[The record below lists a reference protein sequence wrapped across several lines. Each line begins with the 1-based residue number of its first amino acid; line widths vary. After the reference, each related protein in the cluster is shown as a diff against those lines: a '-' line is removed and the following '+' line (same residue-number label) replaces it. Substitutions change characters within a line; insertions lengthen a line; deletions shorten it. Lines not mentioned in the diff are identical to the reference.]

1 MALADNALTT
11 IERLK
16 QFNGIVETDVSQDFK
31 LGFLINSASQEIEN
45 ILGRKLKKS
54 QYIEKVKGN
63 NRLTIQVNNY
73 PLLDVDSIK
82 INGTTVNESDYSFDV
97 SGIIEG
103 IRPWGASGLH
113 YGISNFMVQQSK
125 NIEIAYT
132 AGYVLPKDE
141 TEEEP
146 EEEPRTLPYDIEA
159 ALFSMINGAMAL
171 TDGAAGLKSFSISDV
186 RWEWDKDYMRSIL
199 PSLMQHRA
207 PRF

>member
-1 MALADNALTT
+1 MALASNALTT
-11 IERLK
+11 VERLK
-16 QFNGIVETDVSQDFK
+16 QFNGIAEADTSQDFK
-31 LGFLINSASQEIEN
+31 LEFLINSASQEIEN

-54 QYIEKVKGN
+54 EYAEKIKGN
-63 NRLTIQVNNY
+63 NRLTIQTANY
-73 PLLDVDSIK
+73 PLLEVESISVNGSIVVD
-82 INGTTVNESDYSFDV
+82 TDYSFYE

-141 TEEEP
+141 TA
-146 EEEPRTLPYDIEA
+146 EEPRTLPYDIEA

-171 TDGAAGLKSFSISDV
+171 TDGAAGLKTFSISDV

>member
-1 MALADNALTT
+1 MTLADNALTT
-11 IERLK
+11 VERLK
-16 QFNGIVETDVSQDFK
+16 QFNGIAEADASQDFK
-31 LGFLINSASQEIEN
+31 LGFLIDSASQEIEN
-45 ILGRKLKKS
+45 VLGRKLKKS
-54 QYIEKVKGN
+54 QYTEKVKGN
-63 NRLTIQVNNY
+63 NRLTIQVKNY
-73 PLLDVDSIK
+73 PLLEVDSIK
-82 INGTTVNESDYSFDV
+82 INGSLVNESDYAYDE

-141 TEEEP
+141 TEEES
-146 EEEPRTLPYDIEA
+146 RTLPYDIEA

-171 TDGAAGLKSFSISDV
+171 TDGAAGLKSFAISDV

-207 PRF
+207 VRV

>member
-11 IERLK
+11 LARLK
-16 QFNGIVETDVSQDFK
+16 QFNGIAEADTSQDFK
-31 LGFLINSASQEIEN
+31 LEFLINSASQEIEN

-54 QYIEKVKGN
+54 QYTEKVKGN
-63 NRLTIQVNNY
+63 NRLTIQVKNY
-73 PLLDVDSIK
+73 PVLDIDSIK
-82 INGTTVNESDYSFDV
+82 INGSTVIQSDYSFDE

-103 IRPWGASGLH
+103 TRPWGASGLH

-125 NIEIAYT
+125 NIEITYL

-141 TEEEP
+141 TEEV
-146 EEEPRTLPYDIEA
+146 PRTLPYDIEA

-171 TDGAAGLKSFSISDV
+171 TDGAAGLKSFAISDV

>member
-11 IERLK
+11 VVRLK
-16 QFNGIVETDVSQDFK
+16 QFNGIDEADTSQDFK
-31 LGFLINSASQEIEN
+31 LEFLINSASQEIEN
-45 ILGRKLKKS
+45 VLGRKLKKS
-54 QYIEKVKGN
+54 QYIESVKGS
-63 NRLTIQVNNY
+63 NRLTIQVRNY
-73 PLLDVDSIK
+73 PLLAVDSIK
-82 INGTTVNESDYSFDV
+82 INGSAVNESDYSFYE

-125 NIEIAYT
+125 NIEIDYT

-141 TEEEP
+141 TEEES
-146 EEEPRTLPYDIEA
+146 RTLPYDIEA

>member
-1 MALADNALTT
+1 MALGNNALTT

-16 QFNGIVETDVSQDFK
+16 QFNGIDEADTSKDFK
-31 LGFLINSASQEIEN
+31 LEFLINSASQEIEN
-45 ILGRKLKKS
+45 VLGRKLKKS
-54 QYIEKVKGN
+54 QYIEKIKGN
-63 NRLTIQVNNY
+63 NRLTIQTKNY
-73 PLLDVDSIK
+73 PLLDVDSIN
-82 INGTTVNESDYSFDV
+82 INGSTVNESDYSFDE

-141 TEEEP
+141 TT
-146 EEEPRTLPYDIEA
+146 EEPRTLPYDIEA
-159 ALFSMINGAMAL
+159 ALFTMVNGLMAL
-171 TDGAAGLKSFSISDV
+171 SNGAAGLKTFSISDV

-199 PSLMQHRA
+199 PSLMQHRT

>member
-1 MALADNALTT
+1 MALASNALTT
-11 IERLK
+11 VERLK
-16 QFNGIVETDVSQDFK
+16 QFNGIAEADTSQDFK
-31 LGFLINSASQEIEN
+31 LEFLINSASQEIEN
-45 ILGRKLKKS
+45 ILGRKLKKA
-54 QYIEKVKGN
+54 QYTEKVKGN
-63 NRLTIQVNNY
+63 NRLTIQVKSY
-73 PLLDVDSIK
+73 PVLGIDSIK
-82 INGTTVNESDYSFDV
+82 INGSTVNESDYSFDE

-103 IRPWGASGLH
+103 TRPWGASGLH

-141 TEEEP
+141 T

>member
-1 MALADNALTT
+1 MVLADNALTT
-11 IERLK
+11 LARLK
-16 QFNGIVETDVSQDFK
+16 QFNGIAESDTGQDFK
-31 LGFLINSASQEIEN
+31 LEFLINSASQEIEN
-45 ILGRKLKKS
+45 ILGRKLKKA
-54 QYIEKVKGN
+54 QYTEKIKGN
-63 NRLTIQVNNY
+63 NRLTIQVKNY
-73 PLLDVDSIK
+73 PVLNIDSIK
-82 INGTTVNESDYSFDV
+82 INGSTVNESDYSLNE

-103 IRPWGASGLH
+103 ARPWGASGLH

-125 NIEIAYT
+125 NIEVAYT
-132 AGYVLPKDE
+132 TGYVLPKDE
-141 TEEEP
+141 T

>member
-11 IERLK
+11 LARLK
-16 QFNGIVETDVSQDFK
+16 QFNGIAESDTSQDFK
-31 LGFLINSASQEIEN
+31 LEFLINSASQEIEN

-54 QYIEKVKGN
+54 QYTEKVKGN
-63 NRLTIQVNNY
+63 NRLTIQVKNY
-73 PLLDVDSIK
+73 PVLDIDSIK
-82 INGTTVNESDYSFDV
+82 INGSTVDESDYSLNE
-97 SGIIEG
+97 SSIIEG
-103 IRPWGASGLH
+103 IQPWGASGQS

-125 NIEIAYT
+125 NIEIAYV

-141 TEEEP
+141 TD
-146 EEEPRTLPYDIEA
+146 EEPRTLPYDIEA
-159 ALFSMINGAMAL
+159 VLFSMINGAMAL
-171 TDGAAGLKSFSISDV
+171 TDGAAGLKSFAISDV

>member
-1 MALADNALTT
+1 MALGNNALTT

-16 QFNGIVETDVSQDFK
+16 QFNGIAEADTSQDFK
-31 LGFLINSASQEIEN
+31 LEFLINSASQEIEN

-54 QYIEKVKGN
+54 QYTEKVKGN
-63 NRLTIQVNNY
+63 NRLTIQTKNY
-73 PLLDVDSIK
+73 PLLEVESISV
-82 INGTTVNESDYSFDV
+82 NGSIVSDTDYSFYE

-103 IRPWGASGLH
+103 TRPWGASGLH

-125 NIEIAYT
+125 NIEIDYT

-141 TEEEP
+141 T

-186 RWEWDKDYMRSIL
+186 RWEWDKDYMQSVR
-199 PSLMQHRA
+199 PTLMQYRA
-207 PRF
+207 VRF

>member
-1 MALADNALTT
+1 MVLADNALTT
-11 IERLK
+11 LARLK
-16 QFNGIVETDVSQDFK
+16 QFNGIDEADTSQDFK
-31 LGFLINSASQEIEN
+31 LGFLIDSASQEIEN
-45 ILGRKLKKS
+45 VLGRKLKKS
-54 QYIEKVKGN
+54 QYTEKVKGN
-63 NRLTIQVNNY
+63 NRLTIQVKNY
-73 PLLDVDSIK
+73 PLLEVDSIK
-82 INGTTVNESDYSFDV
+82 INGSLVNESDYAHDE

-103 IRPWGASGLH
+103 TRPWGASGLH

-125 NIEIAYT
+125 NIEIAYL

-141 TEEEP
+141 T

-171 TDGAAGLKSFSISDV
+171 TDGAAGLKSFAISDV